1 MQVGQLKHV
10 FLFLKMFANIISLRE
25 FGSPM
30 SIVSFINLMIQF
42 ICKFYFF
49 NNYFFYFL
57 E

>member
-49 NNYFFYFL
+49 NNYFFIS
-57 E
+57 